1 MKNAPAISQFG
12 DHGILIQFQ
21 GEIQLETN
29 QKLAQLTH
37 HLLVKFARHVAS
49 YSIAY
54 IESVIYLHPEIAV
67 KSTLENIKEEVNE
80 FHLKKNTTSEQR
92 VLTIPVCYETL
103 FALDIEELAKQKNMK
118 VSKLI
123 ELHTAPVY
131 PVYFIGF
138 APGFPYMSGMNKK
151 LAHPR
156 KAKPRE
162 QVEAGSV
169 GIAGEQT
176 GVYPNTS
183 PGGWNII
190 GRSPIQFFNLKKE
203 SPSLLRAGDLI
214 QFKSITKKEFSQIE
228 KQVREGTY
236 KVQKAI
242 KND

>member
-37 HLLVKFARHVAS
+37 HLLIKFSPLIES

-54 IESVIYLHPEIAV
+54 KESVLYLQPEISI
-67 KSTLENIKEEVNE
+67 KSTINNIDKEIAIFRLE
-80 FHLKKNTTSEQR
+80 KNTSPEKR
-92 VLTIPVCYETL
+92 ILTIPVCYEKP
-103 FALDIEELAKQKNMK
+103 FALDIEELAKEKDIE

-123 ELHTAPVY
+123 ELHNAPIY

-151 LAHPR
+151 LAYPR

-162 QVEAGSV
+162 KIAAGAV

-176 GVYPNTS
+176 GVYPNAS

-190 GRSPIQFFNLKKE
+190 GRSPIQFFNIKKE

-228 KQVREGTY
+228 KQVKEGTY
-236 KVQKAI
+236 KVQKTI